1 MDLEPTIRNQQQ
13 QQQQRP
19 TNNYNRQQTS
29 TPRFNNNN
37 NNNKQSRFQP
47 ATTPTQTPNNNNN
60 INNNQTQQ
68 QQLDYLFEELRII
81 KNLPK
86 ACLSVDIFDEMLCV
100 FIKINAILNN
110 NLVFTEITN
119 KNKRLRDD
127 EYLSSVY
134 KLYAIRLYIELSQ
147 FVNLKHLCT
156 QNEYFK
162 TSICNQMTVDEC
174 LVKANKLLD
183 SYECPSSKSH
193 SLKKCQC
200 IQYQIVKFLA
210 CLSTS
215 FHKFASYCRIF
226 NESLKQSSKDN
237 LLCSEIHY
245 NTDESLDN
253 LSDLLI
259 NLENQSR

>member
-1 MDLEPTIRNQQQ
+1 M
-13 QQQQRP
+13 
-19 TNNYNRQQTS
+19 
-29 TPRFNNNN
+29 
-37 NNNKQSRFQP
+37 
-47 ATTPTQTPNNNNN
+47 
-60 INNNQTQQ
+60 
-68 QQLDYLFEELRII
+68 
-81 KNLPK
+81 
-86 ACLSVDIFDEMLCV
+86 
-100 FIKINAILNN
+100 
-110 NLVFTEITN
+110 
-119 KNKRLRDD
+119 
-127 EYLSSVY
+127 
-134 KLYAIRLYIELSQ
+134 SQ

-162 TSICNQMTVDEC
+162 TSFCNQMTVDEC

-259 NLENQSR
+259 NLENQYKILSEINLDDLFDYKYLYLRKELYIAIEVLASLFDLFSVSIRKIDCLNYKLNCFKKRNKP